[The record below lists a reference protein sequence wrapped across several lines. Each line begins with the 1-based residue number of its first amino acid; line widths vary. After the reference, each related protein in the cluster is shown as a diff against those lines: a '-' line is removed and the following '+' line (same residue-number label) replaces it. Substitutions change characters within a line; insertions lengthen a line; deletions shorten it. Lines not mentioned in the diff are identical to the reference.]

1 MTEQQRG
8 RRAIE
13 VGPTGKNVAQ
23 NLARLRERHGLTTR
37 QLAGALESAGRPIP
51 ASGITR
57 MEKGERVVTV
67 DELTALAVVLGVSPS
82 ALLMPFT
89 ERPDTTVEVTGRGP
103 VPAMAAW
110 EWADG
115 RATLGWDSRRPAD
128 DQFREWILFG
138 WPAWLRPFR
147 EHQAY
152 SSDQYERSE
161 ASGQARGAVAF
172 TEDGRP
178 IWIKATAE
186 EEESDG
192 PGVD

>member
-1 MTEQQRG
+1 
-8 RRAIE
+8 
-13 VGPTGKNVAQ
+13 
-23 NLARLRERHGLTTR
+23 
-37 QLAGALESAGRPIP
+37 
-51 ASGITR
+51 

-89 ERPDTTVEVTGRGP
+89 DRPDTPVDVTGRGR

-115 RATLGWDSRRPAD
+115 RSTLGWDPRRPAD
-128 DQFREWILFG
+128 DQYREWVLFG

-147 EHQAY
+147 DVPHPY
-152 SSDQYERSE
+152 SEEQRQRYRE
-161 ASGQARGAVAF
+161 AAGAALPGAVAF

-178 IWIKATAE
+178 FWMRPPGKEDTD
-186 EEESDG
+186 DG
-192 PGVD
+192 QSVD